1 MVTIDLRLR
10 SKDVKNL
17 SGRKFRTGY
26 CSLYH
31 LLRFQERVGYTAGTY
46 GWNYDVYKIDD
57 VIITTGYRGMVGEVI
72 PVEIVRKYEKQAE
85 ELVLSYDKDLKY
97 RQTMVR
103 KLLEEFL
110 VEIKSL

>member
-1 MVTIDLRLR
+1 MDLRLR

-31 LLRFQERVGYTAGTY
+31 LLRFQERIGYTAGTY

-57 VIITTGYRGMVGEVI
+57 VIITTGYRGMVGDSI
-72 PVEIVRKYEKQAE
+72 PSEIIRKYEDLAE
-85 ELVLSYDKDLKY
+85 KVNRQCGYDERKVKLK
-97 RQTMVR
+97 T
-103 KLLEEFL
+103 LLTEF
-110 VEIKSL
+110 VNEIKTL